1 MKIVTSPAEMK
12 TLSLTFQKAGK
23 KVGLVP
29 TMGALH
35 AGHVS
40 LLKTAQQL
48 CDVVVMSIFVN
59 PAQFGPSED
68 FARYP
73 RPFDEDCKKAEE
85 NWCDVVFA
93 PSEKGM
99 YPEGYS
105 TYVNVEKITD
115 GLCGANR
122 PGHFRGVATVVLKL
136 INIVMPHIAVF
147 GQKDGQQCLVIK
159 RMIADLNVP
168 VKLVIAQTVRETDG
182 LALSSR
188 NAYLT
193 QDERNEAPQIYKGL
207 KNALALYESG
217 ERSAA
222 RICSAVK
229 ETYREAATFSV
240 EYVEMVDTI
249 TVDAVSAVS
258 GPALV
263 AVAVRTRKSKTR
275 LIDNIVL
282 GGSL

>member
-12 TLSLTFQKAGK
+12 ILSLTFQKAGK

-48 CDVVVMSIFVN
+48 CDIVVMSIFVN
-59 PAQFGPSED
+59 PTQFGPAED
-68 FARYP
+68 FKKYP

-93 PSEKGM
+93 PSEEGM
-99 YPEGYS
+99 YPAGYS
-105 TYVNVEKITD
+105 TYVNVEKTTD
-115 GLCGANR
+115 RLCGANR
-122 PGHFRGVATVVLKL
+122 PGHFRGVTTVVLKF

-147 GQKDGQQCLVIK
+147 GQKDGQQCIVIK

-168 VKLVIAQTVRETDG
+168 VKLVIAPTVRESDG
-182 LALSSR
+182 LAMSSR

-193 QDERNEAPQIYKGL
+193 QDERSEAPEIFKGL

-217 ERSAA
+217 ERDAK
-222 RICSAVK
+222 RLCSSVA
-229 ETYREAATFSV
+229 ETYRRAAGFSV
-240 EYVEMVDTI
+240 EYVELVDTV
-249 TVDAVSAVS
+249 TAEAVSAFS
-258 GPALV
+258 GTALL
-263 AVAVRTRKSKTR
+263 AVAVRTRESKTR